1 MEEFKV
7 DELVTVKPTS
17 PKFKY
22 YKSRIG
28 RVVAIPTLFINGSID
43 NIVVDFNGLE
53 CAFNKGELQKV

>member
-1 MEEFKV
+1 MEELKV
-7 DELVTVKPTS
+7 DDLVTVKPTS

-28 RVVAIPTLFINGSID
+28 RVLEIPTLFINGSID